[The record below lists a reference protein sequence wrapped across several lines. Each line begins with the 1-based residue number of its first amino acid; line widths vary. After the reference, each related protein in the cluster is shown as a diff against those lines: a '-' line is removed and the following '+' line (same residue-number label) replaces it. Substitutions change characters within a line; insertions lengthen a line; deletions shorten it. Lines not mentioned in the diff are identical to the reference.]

1 MNFDK
6 LTNKSREAISG
17 AQSLALEYAAAE
29 ITELHLAYALI
40 SDKEGLVPEIIVAI
54 GADAKA
60 VGREVLEAVR
70 SLPRLGGNSTAG
82 REVYASRELSLVLER
97 AEKIEGEMGDE
108 YLSVEHLMLALCDS
122 AGGALEKIFASHG
135 ITRAAVLKELK
146 KLRGNTRVTT
156 DTPEGTYGALKKY
169 GQDLVELARSHKL
182 DPVIGRDEEIRNV
195 IRILSRKTKNN
206 PCLIGEPGV
215 GKTASDANSNNE

>member
-54 GADAKA
+54 GAGAKA
-60 VGREVLEAVR
+60 GGREVLEAVR

-108 YLSVEHLMLALCDS
+108 YLSVEHLMLGIFSECDS
-122 AGGALEKIFASHG
+122 KI
-135 ITRAAVLKELK
+135 KEIFL
-146 KLRGNTRVTT
+146 
-156 DTPEGTYGALKKY
+156 
-169 GQDLVELARSHKL
+169 
-182 DPVIGRDEEIRNV
+182 
-195 IRILSRKTKNN
+195 
-206 PCLIGEPGV
+206 
-215 GKTASDANSNNE
+215 